1 MRNLFAHPK
10 GSITDVP
17 NFEDGVLIDICKK
30 FKGYDAAQDR
40 ADFFDRKVARCML
53 LLSQDQDDKEVA
65 KQLLSSPQKRA
76 ERNKEVK

>member
-1 MRNLFAHPK
+1 MPHKIGRIFSTEKWH
-10 GSITDVP
+10 
-17 NFEDGVLIDICKK
+17 
-30 FKGYDAAQDR
+30 DA
-40 ADFFDRKVARCML
+40 L